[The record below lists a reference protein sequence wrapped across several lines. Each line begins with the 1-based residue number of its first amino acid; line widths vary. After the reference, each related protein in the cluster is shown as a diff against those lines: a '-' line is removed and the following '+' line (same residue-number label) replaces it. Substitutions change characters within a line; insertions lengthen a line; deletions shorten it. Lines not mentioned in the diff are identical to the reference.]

1 MHKYSETYLFNL
13 NDKDDI
19 HKWITQLKYFVFERA
34 FGGHA
39 NDSDDLSTLIMFDS
53 IEDLYGIAGKLGID
67 LTNLN
72 TETKEKI
79 SKEKLDS
86 SCFLGHQQIIGFRW
100 GIFVSNKAIVIYA
113 LNSKPYCISNID
125 YEACKQFESKLLE
138 NKLENKVPTEKLKE
152 SLRAI
157 TIDRY
162 KNYFDNQTEL

>member
-13 NDKDDI
+13 NEKDDI

-39 NDSDDLSTLIMFDS
+39 NDADELSTLIRFDS
-53 IEDLYGIAGKLGID
+53 IEDLYEIAKKLEID
-67 LTNLN
+67 LTNIN
-72 TETKEKI
+72 TEIKVKI
-79 SKEKLDS
+79 SEEKLDS
-86 SCFLGHQQIIGFRW
+86 SCFLGHQLIIGFRW

-113 LNSKPYCISNID
+113 LNSHPYCVSNVD
-125 YEACKQFESKLLE
+125 YEACKQFELKLLE

-152 SLRAI
+152 RPRAI

-162 KNYFDNQTEL
+162 KEYFDN